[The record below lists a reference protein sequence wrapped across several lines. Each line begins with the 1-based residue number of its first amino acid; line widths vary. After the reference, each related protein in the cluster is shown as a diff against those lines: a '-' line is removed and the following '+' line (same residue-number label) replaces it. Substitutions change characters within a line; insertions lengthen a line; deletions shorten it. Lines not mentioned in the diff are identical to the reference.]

1 MLTNEERRVPASLAL
16 FRWLDATRPLLR
28 AVLPQLLRW
37 VIVWALAST
46 ATLGLVALI
55 LHAPASHITE
65 LMRYLLIGGLA
76 SVALACAVIWLTDI
90 GRGGVWV
97 KFAAPAL
104 LTALIISFNVVLVAQ
119 AMFIS
124 RDDSVLVLIIL
135 VFGTIVALWLAV
147 MIARPVSRAI
157 QRVESGAQRM
167 AGGEYSARLPEDGQN
182 GARELD
188 QLAHWFN
195 QMAANVEDAF
205 QRRQRAEDER
215 RQVVAALSHD
225 LRTPLASVRAMI
237 EAITDGVVA
246 DPATVARYQQ
256 TIRAEVRHLSSLMDD
271 LFQLSRLEA
280 TSPDPLGLQ
289 REPIALEDL
298 ISDALE
304 AMQSQAARAGI
315 ALTGTVEGELPA
327 VCVDARHIHRV
338 LTNLVQNAL
347 RHTPRGGRIVIH
359 ARRDRDASG
368 ALLVVVRV
376 ADTGEGIA
384 ARDLPHIFEPLYRGE
399 PSRQRQTPVFGERV
413 PDAVADTPFEPLSA
427 GLGLAIARRLIE
439 AHNGN
444 MWAESPL
451 SPASAALLAQ
461 DELALAADSAVS
473 AGPGAAVSFSLP
485 LAHT

>member
-1 MLTNEERRVPASLAL
+1 MLTEEERRAPASLAL
-16 FRWLDATRPLLR
+16 ARLVDAARPSLLG
-28 AVLPQLLRW
+28 AMGQVLRW
-37 VIVWALAST
+37 VIVWALASG
-46 ATLGLVALI
+46 ATLGLVALT
-55 LHAPASHITE
+55 LHPPASHLAE

-76 SVALACAVIWLTDI
+76 SLAFACGAIWLTDL
-90 GRGGVWV
+90 GRGGVLV

-119 AMFIS
+119 AMFLS
-124 RDDSVLVLIIL
+124 PADSVLVLIIL
-135 VFGTIVALWLAV
+135 VFGTIVALWLALLL
-147 MIARPVSRAI
+147 ARPVSRAI
-157 QRVESGAQRM
+157 QRVEAGARRM
-167 AGGEYSARLPEDGQN
+167 AGGEYGARLPEDGQN

-195 QMAANVEDAF
+195 QMAASVEDAF

-237 EAITDGVVA
+237 EAITDGVVS
-246 DPATVARYQQ
+246 DPATVARYQR

-280 TSPDPLGLQ
+280 ASPDLPGLQ
-289 REPIALEDL
+289 REPLALGDL

-304 AMQSQAARAGI
+304 AMRTQATRAGI
-315 ALTGTVEGELPA
+315 ALTGAVEGELPA

-347 RHTPRGGRIVIH
+347 RHTARGGQIAIH
-359 ARRDRDASG
+359 ARRERDAAG
-368 ALLVVVRV
+368 APAVVVRV

-399 PSRQRQTPVFGERV
+399 PSRQRRTPPFGGLTADDGAD
-413 PDAVADTPFEPLSA
+413 DAPFESLSA

-439 AHNGN
+439 AHGGT

-451 SPASAALLAQ
+451 PPAIAAQFARE
-461 DELALAADSAVS
+461 DGVPVT
-473 AGPGAAVSFSLP
+473 GPGAAVSFSLP
-485 LAHT
+485 LARN